1 MGNHFWIKQCL
12 EVNCAPCYNIE
23 YTIYREEDMQ
33 DNNIQDMQY
42 NVQYFIRYIKYSI
55 IHKNKQ

>member
-12 EVNCAPCYNIE
+12 EVNYAPCYNIE

-33 DNNIQDMQY
+33 DNNIQDMQCTIFY
-42 NVQYFIRYIKYSI
+42 KIYKVQYNS
-55 IHKNKQ
+55 